1 MTYLYGKAYHN
12 VTHFESITAQ
22 QEKGGDY
29 AYSFLILNKKKL
41 LSLTPL
47 RLVLNNF
54 IFELK
59 DSAAA
64 FDALLLQKYPCGYS
78 SYNTK

>member
-1 MTYLYGKAYHN
+1 M
-12 VTHFESITAQ
+12 
-22 QEKGGDY
+22 DY
-29 AYSFLILNKKKL
+29 AYRFLTLNKKKL

-47 RLVLNNF
+47 RFVLNNF

-64 FDALLLQKYPCGYS
+64 FDALLL
-78 SYNTK
+78 

>member
-1 MTYLYGKAYHN
+1 M
-12 VTHFESITAQ
+12 AQ
-22 QEKGGDY
+22 QEKGVDY
-29 AYSFLILNKKKL
+29 AYRFLILNKKKL

-59 DSAAA
+59 DYAAA
-64 FDALLLQKYPCGYS
+64 FDALLL
-78 SYNTK
+78 